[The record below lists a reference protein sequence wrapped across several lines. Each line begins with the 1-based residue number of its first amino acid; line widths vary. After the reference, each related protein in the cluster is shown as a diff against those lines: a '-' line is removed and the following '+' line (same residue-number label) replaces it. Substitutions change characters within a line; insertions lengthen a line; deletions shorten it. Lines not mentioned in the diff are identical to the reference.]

1 MSRRSILIILVLMSV
16 FHRGCCQVSKPPEAR
31 QIPPDPAASPEVPPM
46 PPAVVPTQGPLPPGG
61 TPEITTKEGR
71 DFNCDGVNVRDPNE
85 VLKPECVVPCKIH
98 ADNVTGTKH
107 MILTC
112 GVGEERCFLLDADNV
127 IMHED
132 QFFCAA
138 HHLHGMTTKLPPKK
152 PVPKPQAGK
161 PTSGRAVVVRP
172 AVFLIH
178 VLASLTVGGCMKI

>member
-61 TPEITTKEGR
+61 TPEITTKE
-71 DFNCDGVNVRDPNE
+71 
-85 VLKPECVVPCKIH
+85 
-98 ADNVTGTKH
+98 VTGTKH